1 MRIRYTKSDPAE
13 RPLGMQAEATV
24 ELEGA
29 KYGPLAGSAITGF
42 GIWEPSEAGG
52 RPTVTLPARVYQ
64 SGGRRERHELIVPTD
79 PDRSTEPLRNAI
91 ADGWLALGEESGEV
105 TI

>member
-29 KYGPLAGSAITGF
+29 EYGPLSGSAITGF

-52 RPTVTLPARVYQ
+52 RPTVTLPARVYHPAEDASDTSSSSPPTRTARRNH
-64 SGGRRERHELIVPTD
+64 SGTPSPRAGW
-79 PDRSTEPLRNAI
+79 RSARSRAR
-91 ADGWLALGEESGEV
+91 
-105 TI
+105 